1 MVAICPSSIGS
12 GFLRLLSPK
21 SGVDSQRGWMDSKQ
35 SCPTAGNL
43 RCAPYLVQNPN
54 ADIVEVA
61 FHEVEKITNMD
72 THSCVRTSD
81 EALERWVAK
90 QLLIEESET
99 GNPVPDGLT
108 VLAYL
113 IDHPQHAAQWG
124 RHMTRKG
131 SLQSAFTFYLSVY
144 IYDAGFLVP
153 LYGLGASREDVIM
166 SMVQAERRLA
176 DFTTEDVN
184 FDITSTLRLSIDSLR
199 GGGGTIT
206 VPIEYAEAYIYTD
219 LNKVEMV
226 PAGQRDGQG
235 AITFADAP
243 TGKHHRRAAT
253 PRGDN
258 RSASMRP
265 DQKGKGDTRKG
276 NAPAGFWS
284 KGEGFKG
291 GPNAGKGHKAD
302 QFKGHRGDQQKGKQ
316 YGRGRSARSRT
327 LTGNYQ
333 PDARGSGYMG
343 AQAAPFPY
351 PSPMYPTFPMGGFM
365 QQPMAGMM
373 PQMWAGAMPQ
383 GWSQFPPEN
392 PGVLIHHTPQ
402 LGVMMMSWL
411 KPSLLIPQPG
421 IGTLGRE
428 GGDTA
433 GRGK

>member
-1 MVAICPSSIGS
+1 
-12 GFLRLLSPK
+12 
-21 SGVDSQRGWMDSKQ
+21 
-35 SCPTAGNL
+35 
-43 RCAPYLVQNPN
+43 
-54 ADIVEVA
+54 
-61 FHEVEKITNMD
+61 
-72 THSCVRTSD
+72 
-81 EALERWVAK
+81 
-90 QLLIEESET
+90 
-99 GNPVPDGLT
+99 
-108 VLAYL
+108 
-113 IDHPQHAAQWG
+113 
-124 RHMTRKG
+124 MTRKG

-144 IYDAGFLVP
+144 IYDAYRIGVEDGFLVP

-184 FDITSTLRLSIDSLR
+184 FDITETLRLSIDSLR

-276 NAPAGFWS
+276 NAPAGSWP
-284 KGEGFKG
+284 KGEGPKG

-302 QFKGHRGDQQKGKQ
+302 QFKGHEGDQQKGKGGQYGQQ
-316 YGRGRSARSRT
+316 YGRGGSARSRT
-327 LTGNYQ
+327 VTGNYQ
-333 PDARGSGYMG
+333 PDAHGSGYKG

-373 PQMWAGAMPQ
+373 PQMRAGAMPQ

-392 PGVLIHHTPQ
+392 PGAYMNPHSPHTPTWGDDDE
-402 LGVMMMSWL
+402 LAETE
-411 KPSLLIPQPG
+411 PSDPPPG
-421 IGTLGRE
+421 IGTSGRE
-428 GGDTA
+428 GDDAAAA
-433 GRGK
+433 GASDALSCSASAVSRPKVPKRTRSVGLHHEFNHCMMAHTGQRSWYQSWISVIHRLIIRLHV